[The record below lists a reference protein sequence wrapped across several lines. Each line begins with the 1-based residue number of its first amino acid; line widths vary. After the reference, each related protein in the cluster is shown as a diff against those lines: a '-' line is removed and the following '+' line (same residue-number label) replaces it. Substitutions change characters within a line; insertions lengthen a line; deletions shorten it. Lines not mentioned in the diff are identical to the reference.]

1 MQLPTQHSLWLDD
14 PVTQA
19 LLSHIDKLIQT
30 KTQQLFSAR
39 KTHPDQLSDF
49 VADLELAT
57 ALKSIITEGR
67 FF

>member
-14 PVTQA
+14 PVTRA
-19 LLSHIDKLIQT
+19 LLAHLDRLITT
-30 KTQQLFSAR
+30 KTQQLFAAR
-39 KTHPDQLSDF
+39 KTHPHQLSDF

-57 ALKSIITEGR
+57 ALKSAITDGR

>member
-1 MQLPTQHSLWLDD
+1 MQLPSQHSLWLDD
-14 PVTQA
+14 PVTVA
-19 LLSHIDKLIQT
+19 LLTHLDKLIAT

-39 KTHPDQLSDF
+39 RAHPEQLSDF

-57 ALKSIITEGR
+57 ALKSVITEGR

>member
-19 LLSHIDKLIQT
+19 LLAHLDKLIAT
-30 KTQQLFSAR
+30 KTQQLFSSR
-39 KTHPDQLSDF
+39 KSHPEQLSDF

-57 ALKSIITEGR
+57 ALKSAILEGR